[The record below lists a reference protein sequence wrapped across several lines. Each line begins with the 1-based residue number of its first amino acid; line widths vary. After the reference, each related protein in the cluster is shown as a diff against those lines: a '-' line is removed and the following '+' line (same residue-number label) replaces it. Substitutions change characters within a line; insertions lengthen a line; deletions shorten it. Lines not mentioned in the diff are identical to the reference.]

1 VQLPPMAPQP
11 MQLEGPQGNDAAATP
26 QEAQAQLPAST
37 PVNNMNQMPWETDPA
52 QMGQM
57 FSRRIFEGGP
67 R

>member
-1 VQLPPMAPQP
+1 MAPQP

-52 QMGQM
+52 KMGQM
-57 FSRRIFEGGP
+57 FSQRIFEGGP